1 MVILF
6 VVLYRIYIVKEQY
19 RRGVSV
25 HWLQ

>member
-6 VVLYRIYIVKEQY
+6 VVLCIGYIVKEQY
-19 RRGVSV
+19 RREVPV